1 MYFIYVMCFAI
12 QGFNGIHK
20 LEGRWMLSPGQGQD
34 PDDYQLHCYEFESEF
49 PKSEY
54 RCELFGS
61 SSRRFSLIY
70 YDVSTDSYIVNGE
83 TAGKPNVIFDTESG
97 NKILEWDPMGN
108 PSKSSKWTKSGNIFR
123 KIALLI
129 KHFDKSFNYNLIV
142 ISTSNWL

>member
-1 MYFIYVMCFAI
+1 MCFMHVMFFAI

-20 LEGRWMLSPGQGQD
+20 LEGRWNLSPGQD
-34 PDDYQLHCYEFESEF
+34 PNNYQLHCYEFESEF

-123 KIALLI
+123 KIVLLI
-129 KHFDKSFNYNLIV
+129 NHFNYNLIV